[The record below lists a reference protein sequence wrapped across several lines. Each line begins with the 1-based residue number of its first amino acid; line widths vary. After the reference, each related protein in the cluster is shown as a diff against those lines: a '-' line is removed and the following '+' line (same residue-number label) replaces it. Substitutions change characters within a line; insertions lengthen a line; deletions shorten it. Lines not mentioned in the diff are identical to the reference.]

1 MIGHVV
7 DFLLSDATI
16 EYALSL
22 IVSFINLS
30 LLLLALNLVD
40 STDWDLIDK
49 LFGHLKGLCLIQSV
63 RVN

>member
-22 IVSFINLS
+22 IVRLINLS

-40 STDWDLIDK
+40 STD
-49 LFGHLKGLCLIQSV
+49 
-63 RVN
+63 